1 MSGYIRYNYEMEKI
15 QEGKEPFTKSDVNFE
30 CWSRV
35 ISCLIPC
42 WLIMLVPCTLS
53 CLVSIGLVELEI

>member
-35 ISCLIPC
+35 MSCLIPC
-42 WLIMLVPCTLS
+42 
-53 CLVSIGLVELEI
+53 